1 MRPADFPLARR
12 QLDAADAA
20 GVELAFWW
28 RDDDARGAT
37 PELARLLAQR
47 LETGVPLALAVIP
60 DGARPDLLDGMTPED
75 DIRLLLHGWC
85 HANHAPAG
93 EKRAEFGDHRPVAAM
108 LEEIRRGRDRLAALA
123 DGRFLPVLVP
133 PWNRIGP
140 GIAARLGDA
149 GLPGL
154 SIFAKPASRHRVHT
168 HLDLMDWR
176 AGQAQDAA
184 TLDRLLAAQIAARLT
199 GEGGTPA
206 AIPSAARMRPDT
218 PTEAPARTPAGG
230 ADPVAGETSATVPSA
245 ARMRLG
251 MPAETP
257 ACTPAGG
264 ADPMAGGTS
273 AASPSAP
280 IRRGTPAAEPIGTL
294 AGGPGP
300 VGWPPSETQPIGLL
314 THHLQHDAAAW
325 ERLAA
330 LLTLLAPRPGV
341 VWPKLP
347 DLFAMQAGTATR
359 S

>member
-1 MRPADFPLARR
+1 
-12 QLDAADAA
+12 
-20 GVELAFWW
+20 
-28 RDDDARGAT
+28 
-37 PELARLLAQR
+37 
-47 LETGVPLALAVIP
+47 
-60 DGARPDLLDGMTPED
+60 
-75 DIRLLLHGWC
+75 
-85 HANHAPAG
+85 
-93 EKRAEFGDHRPVAAM
+93 M

-123 DGRFLPVLVP
+123 DERFLPVFVP

-140 GIAARLGDA
+140 DMAARLGEA

-154 SIFAKPASRHRVHT
+154 SIFARPASWHRVHT

-199 GEGGTPA
+199 GEWGTPA

-218 PTEAPARTPAGG
+218 QTEAPARTPAGG
-230 ADPVAGETSATVPSA
+230 ADPVGGETSAIVPSA
-245 ARMRLG
+245 ARMHPG

-257 ACTPAGG
+257 ARTPAGG

-280 IRRGTPAAEPIGTL
+280 IRRDTPAAAPIGTL
-294 AGGPGP
+294 DGGPGP

-341 VWPKLP
+341 VWPRLP
-347 DLFAMQAGTATR
+347 DLFALEPVAATR

>member
-1 MRPADFPLARR
+1 MSPADFPLARR
-12 QLDAADAA
+12 QLDAAAAA
-20 GVELAFWW
+20 GVDLAFWW

-60 DGARPDLLDGMTPED
+60 DGARTDLLDGMTPDD
-75 DIRLLLHGWC
+75 DIRLFLHGWC

-108 LEEIRRGRDRLAALA
+108 LEEITRGRERLAGLA
-123 DGRFLPVLVP
+123 DGRFLPVFVP

-140 GIAARLGDA
+140 GMAARLGDA

-176 AGQAQDAA
+176 AGRAQDAA
-184 TLDRLLAAQIAARLT
+184 TLDRLLAAQIAARLA

-206 AIPSAARMRPDT
+206 AIPSAAPMRPDT
-218 PTEAPARTPAGG
+218 PAETPARTPAGG
-230 ADPVAGETSATVPSA
+230 ADPVADGTSATIPSA
-245 ARMRLG
+245 ARMHLG

-273 AASPSAP
+273 AARPSAP
-280 IRRGTPAAEPIGTL
+280 IRRDTPAAAPIGTL

-300 VGWPPSETQPIGLL
+300 VAGPLPGGQPIGLL

-341 VWPKLP
+341 VWPRLP
-347 DLFAMQAGTATR
+347 DLFALEPVAATR

>member
-1 MRPADFPLARR
+1 MSPADFPLARR
-12 QLDAADAA
+12 QLDAAAA

-47 LETGVPLALAVIP
+47 RETDVPLALAVIP
-60 DGARPDLLDGMTPED
+60 DGARADLLDGMTPDD
-75 DIRLLLHGWC
+75 DIRLFLHGWC

-108 LEEIRRGRDRLAALA
+108 LEEIRRGHERVAGLAEE
-123 DGRFLPVLVP
+123 RFLPVFVP

-154 SIFAKPASRHRVHT
+154 SIFARPASRHCVHT

-176 AGQAQDAA
+176 AGRAQDAA
-184 TLDRLLAAQIAARLT
+184 TLDRMLAAQIAARLT

-218 PTEAPARTPAGG
+218 PMEAPARTPAGG
-230 ADPVAGETSATVPSA
+230 ADPVT
-245 ARMRLG
+245 
-251 MPAETP
+251 
-257 ACTPAGG
+257 
-264 ADPMAGGTS
+264 GGTS

-280 IRRGTPAAEPIGTL
+280 IRWDTPAAAPIGTL

-300 VGWPPSETQPIGLL
+300 VGWPPSGGQPIGLL

-347 DLFAMQAGTATR
+347 DLFALQPVAATPPDG
-359 S
+359 

>member
-1 MRPADFPLARR
+1 MSPVDFPLARR

-60 DGARPDLLDGMTPED
+60 DGARADLLDGMTPED
-75 DIRLLLHGWC
+75 DIRLFLHGWN

-108 LEEIRRGRDRLAALA
+108 LEEIRLGHDRLAGLA
-123 DGRFLPVLVP
+123 DGRFLPVFVP

-140 GIAARLGDA
+140 DMAARLGDA

-154 SIFAKPASRHRVHT
+154 SIFARPASRHCVHT

-176 AGQAQDAA
+176 AGRAQDAT

-199 GEGGTPA
+199 GEGGA
-206 AIPSAARMRPDT
+206 LGAIPSAAMRRD
-218 PTEAPARTPAGG
+218 
-230 ADPVAGETSATVPSA
+230 
-245 ARMRLG
+245 
-251 MPAETP
+251 
-257 ACTPAGG
+257 
-264 ADPMAGGTS
+264 
-273 AASPSAP
+273 
-280 IRRGTPAAEPIGTL
+280 TPAAAPGGTL
-294 AGGPGP
+294 AGSPGP
-300 VGWPPSETQPIGLL
+300 VRWPPSETQPIGLL

-341 VWPKLP
+341 AWLKLP
-347 DLFAMQAGTATR
+347 DLFALEPVAATR
-359 S
+359 T

>member
-1 MRPADFPLARR
+1 MSPADFPLTRR

-60 DGARPDLLDGMTPED
+60 DGARADLLDGMTPDD
-75 DIRLLLHGWC
+75 DIRLFLHGWC

-93 EKRAEFGDHRPVAAM
+93 EKRAEFGDHRPVVAM
-108 LEEIRRGRDRLAALA
+108 LEEIRRGRDRLAGLA
-123 DGRFLPVLVP
+123 EGRFLPVFVP

-154 SIFAKPASRHRVHT
+154 SIFARPASRHRVHT

-176 AGQAQDAA
+176 AGRAQDAA
-184 TLDRLLAAQIAARLT
+184 TLDRLLAAQIAARLM

-206 AIPSAARMRPDT
+206 AIPSAARMRP
-218 PTEAPARTPAGG
+218 
-230 ADPVAGETSATVPSA
+230 
-245 ARMRLG
+245 G
-251 MPAETP
+251 MPAETR
-257 ACTPAGG
+257 ACTP
-264 ADPMAGGTS
+264 
-273 AASPSAP
+273 
-280 IRRGTPAAEPIGTL
+280 

-325 ERLAA
+325 ERLTA

-347 DLFAMQAGTATR
+347 DLFALQPVAATR
-359 S
+359 T

>member
-1 MRPADFPLARR
+1 MSPADFPLTLR
-12 QLDAADAA
+12 QLDAAAAA

-47 LETGVPLALAVIP
+47 LETGVPLGLAVIP
-60 DGARPDLLDGMTPED
+60 DGARPDLLDGMTADD
-75 DIRLLLHGWC
+75 DIRLFLHGWN

-93 EKRAEFGDHRPVAAM
+93 EKRAEFGDHRPAAAM
-108 LEEIRRGRDRLAALA
+108 LKEIRRGRDRLAGLA
-123 DGRFLPVLVP
+123 DGRFLPVFVP

-140 GIAARLGDA
+140 GMAARIGEA

-154 SIFAKPASRHRVHT
+154 SIFARPASRHCVHT

-176 AGQAQDAA
+176 AGRAQDTA

-199 GEGGTPA
+199 GEKGTPESNL
-206 AIPSAARMRPDT
+206 SATPMRPDT
-218 PTEAPARTPAGG
+218 PARTSAGG
-230 ADPVAGETSATVPSA
+230 ADPVADGASAT
-245 ARMRLG
+245 
-251 MPAETP
+251 
-257 ACTPAGG
+257 
-264 ADPMAGGTS
+264 
-273 AASPSAP
+273 SPSTP
-280 IRRGTPAAEPIGTL
+280 IRRDPPAAALARTL
-294 AGGPGP
+294 AGGSSP
-300 VGWPPSETQPIGLL
+300 VADRCGETQPIGLL

-347 DLFAMQAGTATR
+347 DLFALQPVAATR
-359 S
+359 T